1 MRFYLNE
8 TARARGVQPLRA
20 PKPGDAGYDIRSCEA
35 MVIPPG
41 EQALVPTGLHV
52 AIPLGWVGL
61 IKDRSSV
68 AAAGAHTLGG
78 VIDASYRGE
87 IRVILR
93 NAGAQPF
100 PIQVNDRIAQMVV
113 VPCYA
118 AEAEPVEELAGL
130 GATERDQ
137 GGFGSTGRA

>member
-1 MRFYLNE
+1 MRFYLSE
-8 TARARGVQPLRA
+8 MARARGVQPLRA

-41 EQALVPTGLHV
+41 GQALVPTGLHV
-52 AIPLGWVGL
+52 AIPAGWVGV

-68 AAAGAHTLGG
+68 AAAGVHTMGG

-87 IRVILR
+87 IKVILR

-100 PIQVNDRIAQMVV
+100 AIRVNDRIAQMVI